1 MIFKIDEESSN
12 IVSVESRGDPP
23 ELELEKYIISSAES
37 EEQIL
42 QADIFGEELF
52 PIGKQVWTKDKKR
65 ADILAIDENG
75 NGVIIELKRDK
86 AQLGVDTQA
95 LQYLA
100 DFSTYKGSNF
110 ISHFSKNFKNCFNS
124 ESSLEDAIKGFL
136 GWDKSDLEKINK
148 NSRIIL
154 MARSFDEALYSMG
167 MWLANSGIA
176 FRCIKYTPVE
186 IEGKRYLSF
195 SMTFNQYPPTQYPL
209 IFQNRSR
216 EPEYFWHNIGKNE
229 QDWWDYLVRKNQISA
244 SFSNQPGDQGERTLR
259 KYIKGDKIIAYANE
273 YGAVGWGTIEDPHY
287 ELISLDDKDNN
298 KLDGKHRHRIS
309 IIWNTVVENLED
321 GVKPKDIRER
331 FDIYHPRSTSVRINP
346 KNAERLIEELNRTFG
361 EVQ

>member
-12 IVSVESRGDPP
+12 IVSVESRWDPP
-23 ELELEKYIISSAES
+23 ELELEKHIISSAES

-65 ADILAIDENG
+65 ADILAIDKVG

-86 AQLGVDTQA
+86 ARLGVDTQA

-100 DFSTYKGSNF
+100 EFSAYKGSNF
-110 ISHFSKNFKNCFNS
+110 ISHFSKYFKNS
-124 ESSLEDAIKGFL
+124 ESLKGAIKGFL
-136 GWDKSDLEKINK
+136 GCDESDLEKINK

-154 MARSFDEALYSMG
+154 MARSFDPALYSMG
-167 MWLANSGIA
+167 MWLANSGIP
-176 FRCIKYTPVE
+176 FRCIKYIPVE

-195 SMTFNQYPPTQYPL
+195 SMTFDQSPPTQYPL
-209 IFQNRSR
+209 IFQNHSR
-216 EPEYFWHNIGKNE
+216 EPEYFWHNIGENE
-229 QDWWDYLVRKNQISA
+229 QGWWVHLVEKNQISA

-259 KYIKGDKIIAYANE
+259 KYIKGDKIIAYAKE

-287 ELISLDDKDNN
+287 ELISLRDEDNVL
-298 KLDGKHRHRIS
+298 KGKHRHRIS
-309 IIWNTVVENLED
+309 IIWKAVAKNLED
-321 GVKPKDIRER
+321 GVKPKDIREQ
-331 FDIYHPRSTSVRINP
+331 FDIYHPISTSVRINP
-346 KNAERLIEELNRTFG
+346 KNAERLIEKLNSTFG
-361 EVQ
+361 EV